1 MNRVIITVVG
11 KDRVGIMARVCNY
24 LAEHNINIL
33 DVSQTILSVFFNM
46 MMVTDFQAVSKD
58 FGDIAGDLEA
68 IGAEIGVSIKAQRE
82 DIFDKMH
89 RI

>member
-33 DVSQTILSVFFNM
+33 DVSQTILSGFFNM

-58 FGDIAGDLEA
+58 FGDISCDLEA